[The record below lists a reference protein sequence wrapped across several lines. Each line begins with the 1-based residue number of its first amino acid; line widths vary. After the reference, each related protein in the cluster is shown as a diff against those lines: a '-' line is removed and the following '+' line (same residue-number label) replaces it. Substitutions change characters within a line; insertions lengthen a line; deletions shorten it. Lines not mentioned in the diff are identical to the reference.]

1 VDETHTCV
9 RPVTEGGGFSC
20 RSSAFFWGPKTYL
33 SMMFKK
39 NRWMISL
46 AVLGTMGFTL
56 FCVFAVRCRPHSPL
70 HLRLT

>member
-1 VDETHTCV
+1 M
-9 RPVTEGGGFSC
+9 
-20 RSSAFFWGPKTYL
+20 

-56 FCVFAVRCRPHSPL
+56 FCVFAVRCRPHLPL
-70 HLRLT
+70 HLRVYVCLSALCGLWLTSHLSSA